1 LGKEILKKSEAPE
14 DSAPSRNALAVWL
27 RLQRSLAEK
36 NDISLST
43 LNRDCAV
50 VGRIENDNSICQ
62 AMRASPDHSRLC
74 ATDCSN
80 CYEGAVTAG
89 QTIEFRCHA
98 GLRCFAIP
106 VAVNDSRLVIL
117 GGRAFTSAAEYA
129 EFLDKYGELDEI
141 RSGEGLR
148 NIRFVDRREFSEAA
162 ELVASTAQYQ
172 FHNHRAVERPM
183 RVEPETQ
190 PELLNAHLEIIRL
203 ADQLESKN
211 RSMAQFFD
219 FFRGVS
225 SSLESQKVYQSALAR
240 FSAIMNS
247 ERSSLMILND
257 QSDELTLQA
266 VLGANS
272 EVLGPVRV
280 KLGEGIAGGVLASGN
295 ALVVRDVE
303 TDTRISDLRRG
314 GYRSRSFISYPITL
328 GGRKV
333 GVINLTDRADGVPYQ
348 NEDLSLLD
356 MMVPHLA
363 LIIDRTEWH
372 RKAEAYQRMSLTDAL
387 TGLPNRRYLE
397 ERLFEEVERSKRHGT
412 ALSFAIIDIDRFKTY
427 NDIYGHT
434 NADRVLIKTAH
445 LLRSSVRAIDMATR
459 FAGDEF
465 CVVLPE
471 TELFDAV
478 IIAERLRTEVSRA
491 EYRSEQD
498 ELMGRVSISIG
509 VSSFSPSRQSSL
521 AIIESADR
529 ALYQAKTR
537 GRNCVSV
544 YADELEGG

>member
-1 LGKEILKKSEAPE
+1 
-14 DSAPSRNALAVWL
+14 
-27 RLQRSLAEK
+27 
-36 NDISLST
+36 
-43 LNRDCAV
+43 
-50 VGRIENDNSICQ
+50 
-62 AMRASPDHSRLC
+62 MRASPEHARLC
-74 ATDCSN
+74 AGDCAN
-80 CYEGAVTAG
+80 AYDGAVRIGETR
-89 QTIEFRCHA
+89 EFRCHA
-98 GLRCFAIP
+98 GLHCFAIP
-106 VAVNDSRLVIL
+106 VAINNSRLVVI

-129 EFLDKYGELDEI
+129 EFLNKYGELDGI

-148 NIRFVDRREFSEAA
+148 NIRFLDPREFHEAA

-172 FHNHRAVERPM
+172 FHSPRTIERPAQA
-183 RVEPETQ
+183 EPNTQ

-219 FFRGVS
+219 FFRGVA
-225 SSLESQKVYQSALAR
+225 SSLDSQKVYQSALAR
-240 FSAIMNS
+240 FSEIMNS

-266 VLGANS
+266 VLGASS
-272 EVLGPVRV
+272 EAMGPVRV
-280 KLGEGIAGGVLASGN
+280 KLGEGIAGEVLSSGN

-303 TDTRISDLRRG
+303 TDARVADIRRGGG

-333 GVINLTDRADGVPYQ
+333 GVINLTDRTDGAPYQ

-372 RKAEAYQRMSLTDAL
+372 RRAEAYQRMSLTDAL

-397 ERLFEEVERSKRHGT
+397 ERLFEEVERSKRHST
-412 ALSFAIIDIDRFKTY
+412 PLSFAIIDIDRFKAY

-459 FAGDEF
+459 FAGAEF
-465 CVVLPE
+465 CIVLPE
-471 TELFDAV
+471 TELFDAM

-491 EYRSEQD
+491 EFRSEQN

-509 VSSFSPSRQSSL
+509 VSSFSPSRQSSH

-537 GRNCVSV
+537 GRNCVAV
-544 YADELEGG
+544 YHDDLAGS